1 MTDIHRASS
10 LGWSVMDRG
19 KFMSFQSCITIPGY
33 FFAGR
38 VITRLGTMP
47 SMLAGLAST
56 LVENIFCGLA
66 NRSWHHY
73 AARPV
78 GFLRP
83 SAVAALNACKLP
95 RYRWH
100 LCILLKKPA
109 IYRCGQA
116 SRLKARRWAL
126 RRVTITV
133 EIHNR
138 SS

>member
-1 MTDIHRASS
+1 MHIS
-10 LGWSVMDRG
+10 LRTLAYQRSVTG
-19 KFMSFQSCITIPGY
+19 QY

-73 AARPV
+73 AARPI

-83 SAVAALNACKLP
+83 SAVAALNACLTLEGTSLGLAQGNHH
-95 RYRWH
+95 R
-100 LCILLKKPA
+100 
-109 IYRCGQA
+109 
-116 SRLKARRWAL
+116 
-126 RRVTITV
+126 
-133 EIHNR
+133 
-138 SS
+138 

>member
-1 MTDIHRASS
+1 
-10 LGWSVMDRG
+10 MDRG

-83 SAVAALNACKLP
+83 SAVAALNACKPP
-95 RYRWH
+95 RCRWH
-100 LCILLKKPA
+100 LGCILLKKPA
-109 IYRCGQA
+109 I
-116 SRLKARRWAL
+116 SL
-126 RRVTITV
+126 RTGLTLEGTSLGLAQGDHHR
-133 EIHNR
+133 
-138 SS
+138 